1 MTSEAGGSVRGIG
14 ARLRAA
20 RERKG
25 LTVLQAAEKLHV
37 DARMLEALEAE
48 DFAALGAAVY
58 VRGHLRRYAEAVGES
73 PVQLQELLAGN
84 AHAARPDLTRIPHSE
99 PGKPS
104 ARLLPSALLL
114 IIGCALAG
122 LLWWLITL
130 PGEKAQPL
138 AVGVPAPAS
147 GAPRAPDEGTVRAVA
162 EVPTG
167 AAPALPSARSAVGL
181 PSRSSAAGA
190 TGAAAAVQLAL
201 QFSAQSWVE
210 ISDADGRRLLHG
222 LIEAG
227 SARTLNGAAPLRVVL
242 GNAPAVALRLN
253 GQPVTLERLVHHDGS
268 AHVLIDATG
277 HASAA
282 GPRLAHGE

>member
-1 MTSEAGGSVRGIG
+1 MMSEAGGSVRGIG

-37 DARMLEALEAE
+37 DARLLEALERD
-48 DFAALGAAVY
+48 DFAALGADVY

-73 PVQLQELLAGN
+73 PAQLQELYAGN

-122 LLWWLITL
+122 ALWWLITL
-130 PGEKAQPL
+130 PGQKAQPL
-138 AVGVPAPAS
+138 AVGPPASAS
-147 GAPRAPDEGTVRAVA
+147 GAPRAAPEL
-162 EVPTG
+162 P
-167 AAPALPSARSAVGL
+167 AAQSAAGL
-181 PSRSSAAGA
+181 TPPLSAAGA
-190 TGAAAAVQLAL
+190 GGAASAVQLAL
-201 QFSAQSWVE
+201 HFSAASWVE

-227 SARTLNGAAPLRVVL
+227 SARTLDGAAPLRVVL
-242 GNAPAVALRLN
+242 GNAPAVALRVN

-268 AHVLIDATG
+268 AHVLIDASG
-277 HASAA
+277 HASASA
-282 GPRLAHGE
+282 MSVSRWRSR